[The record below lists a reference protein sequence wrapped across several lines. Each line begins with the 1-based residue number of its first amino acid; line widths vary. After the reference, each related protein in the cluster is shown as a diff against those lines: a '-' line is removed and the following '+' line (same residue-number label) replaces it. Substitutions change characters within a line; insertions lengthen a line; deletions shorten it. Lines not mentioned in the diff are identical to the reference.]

1 MALPVPI
8 KTSSQHLTRALPGS
22 KNKPMKKA
30 LITGITGQDGSYLA
44 ELLLEKGYEVHGIKR
59 RASSFNTERIDHIY
73 EDPHVESSRFKLHY
87 GDLTDTSNLTRI
99 ISEIQPDEVY
109 NLGAQSHVA
118 VSFESPEYTADVDGI
133 GTLRLLEAIRFL
145 GLEKKTRFYQAST
158 SELYGLVQEI
168 PQKETT
174 PFYPRSPYAA
184 AKMYAYW
191 ITVNY
196 RESYGMYACNGILFN
211 HESPRRGET
220 FVTRK
225 ITRALANIS
234 QGLERCLF
242 LGNMDALRDWGHA
255 KDYVRMQW
263 MMLQQE
269 TADDFVIAT
278 GKQISVREF
287 VSLSAKEVGI
297 ELTFTGQ
304 GVDEIATVS
313 AVDSGKSPAVKVGDV
328 IVKVDPRYFRPAEVE
343 TLLGDPTK
351 AKELLGWVPEIT
363 VEEMCA
369 EMVAHDLEKAKQHAL
384 LRKHGHHVS
393 VAIEG

>member
-1 MALPVPI
+1 M
-8 KTSSQHLTRALPGS
+8 K
-22 KNKPMKKA
+22 KKA
-30 LITGITGQDGSYLA
+30 LITGVTGQDGSYLA
-44 ELLLEKGYEVHGIKR
+44 EFLLEKGYEVHGIKR
-59 RASSFNTERIDHIY
+59 RASSFNTQRVDHIY
-73 EDPHVESSRFKLHY
+73 QDPHIDNKNFILHY
-87 GDLTDTSNLTRI
+87 GDLTDSSNLTRI
-99 ISEIQPDEVY
+99 LQEVQPDEVY

-118 VSFESPEYTADVDGI
+118 VSFESPEYTADVDAM
-133 GTLRLLEAIRFL
+133 GTLRLLEAIRLL

-174 PFYPRSPYAA
+174 PFYPRSPYAV

-225 ITRALANIS
+225 ITRGLSNIA
-234 QGLERCLF
+234 QGLESCLYM
-242 LGNMDALRDWGHA
+242 GNMDALRDWGHA

-269 TADDFVIAT
+269 QPDDFVIAT
-278 GKQISVREF
+278 GVQYSVREF
-287 VSLSAKEVGI
+287 ISWSAKELGI
-297 ELTFTGQ
+297 TLRFEGL
-304 GVDEIATVS
+304 GVDEVAIVEKIDGDNA
-313 AVDSGKSPAVKVGDV
+313 PALKVGDI

-351 AKELLGWVPEIT
+351 AKQILGWVPEIT
-363 VEEMCA
+363 TQEMCA
-369 EMVAHDLEKAKQHAL
+369 EMVAADLKSAKRHAL
-384 LRKHGHHVS
+384 LKAHGYELPVS
-393 VAIEG
+393 VE

>member
-1 MALPVPI
+1 MGMI
-8 KTSSQHLTRALPGS
+8 
-22 KNKPMKKA
+22 KKA
-30 LITGITGQDGSYLA
+30 LITGVTGQDGSYLA
-44 ELLLEKGYEVHGIKR
+44 EFLLGKGYEVHGIKR
-59 RASSFNTERIDHIY
+59 RASSFNTQRIDHIY
-73 EDPHVESSRFKLHY
+73 QDPHLDYKDFILHY

-99 ISEIQPDEVY
+99 LQEVQPDEVY

-118 VSFESPEYTADVDGI
+118 VSFEAPEYTADTDAM
-133 GTLRLLEAIRFL
+133 GTLRMLEAIRIL

-158 SELYGLVQEI
+158 SELYGLVQET
-168 PQKETT
+168 PQTETT
-174 PFYPRSPYAA
+174 PFYPRSPYAV

-196 RESYGMYACNGILFN
+196 REAYGMYACNGILFN

-225 ITRALANIS
+225 ITRALCNIS
-234 QGLERCLF
+234 QGLEQCLY

-269 TADDFVIAT
+269 IADDFVIAT

-287 VSLSAKEVGI
+287 VKLSAACLGL
-297 ELTFTGQ
+297 ELEFSGR
-304 GVDEIATVS
+304 GVNEIATVVS
-313 AVDSGKSPAVKVGDV
+313 VAGAENPNVSIGDV
-328 IVKVDPRYFRPAEVE
+328 LVRVDPRYFRPTEVE

-351 AKELLGWVPEIT
+351 AKEKLGWVPEIT

-369 EMVAHDLEKAKQHAL
+369 EMIESDLNQAKQHAL
-384 LRKHGHHVS
+384 LKAHGHDVKIS
-393 VAIEG
+393 IE